1 MMMPRST
8 TLRRQ
13 SQACDHVRVPAR
25 TRHWLRGILSTAVAA
40 LALHSPAQGQSYPE
54 RTVRIIN
61 PFPAGGSGDAVL
73 RVVFEKVGAALGQ
86 SFVAEARTG
95 AAGSKAAADAQNA
108 KPRIGRRR
116 GLN

>member
-1 MMMPRST
+1 MTGVQTCALPIY
-8 TLRRQ
+8 
-13 SQACDHVRVPAR
+13 
-25 TRHWLRGILSTAVAA
+25 WLRAMLLTAVAA

-54 RTVRIIN
+54 RAVRIIN

-95 AAGSKAAADAQNA
+95 ASGS
-108 KPRIGRRR
+108 IGTDFGISLAISGAIFSPMASPIALPNRSM
-116 GLN
+116 